1 MLIMVIYGHLLERNV
16 DEDTCMAVV
25 PYRLHVE
32 KESNQEAHQYGE
44 ELYGEAKLTH
54 VSKHR

>member
-1 MLIMVIYGHLLERNV
+1 MVIYGHLLERNV

-54 VSKHR
+54 VSKHK